1 MGAIKI
7 INNTVEI
14 FKDRKAMGQAAGKQA
29 EQFIVKCLEKKKEIR
44 VIFAAAPSQ
53 NEILKYLVSSKVID
67 WKRVIAF
74 HMDEYIGVTPDMPQ
88 SFSYFLREHIFEKVP
103 LGKVHYIRG
112 DADVAEE
119 CKRYAALLKKAPID
133 VLLAGI
139 GENGHLAF
147 NDPPVAD
154 FKDPEIV
161 KPVTLEKACRE
172 QQVRD
177 GCFPTLEKVPKRAF
191 TITIP
196 FMMSAAYVVCTVPGP
211 AKTQAVGKTLKGPI
225 SEKCPAS
232 ILRLHP
238 ECRFFLDQ
246 ESGKEI
252 M

>member
-1 MGAIKI
+1 MGVIKG
-7 INNTVEI
+7 INTTVEI
-14 FKDRKAMGQAAGKQA
+14 FKDRKTMGQAAGKQA
-29 EQFIVKCLEKKKEIR
+29 EEYIVKCLERKKEVR

-53 NEILKYLVSSKVID
+53 NEILNYLASSKNID

-74 HMDEYIGVTPDMPQ
+74 HMDEYIGLTQDTPQ
-88 SFSYFLREHIFEKVP
+88 SFSYFLREKIFGKVP
-103 LGKVHYIRG
+103 FGKVNYIQG

-119 CKRYAALLKKAPID
+119 CKRYTALLKKGPID
-133 VLLAGI
+133 LLLAGI

-154 FKDPEIV
+154 FKDPEII
-161 KPVTLEKACRE
+161 KPVTLEKACRV
-172 QQVRD
+172 QQVND

-191 TITIP
+191 TLTIP

-211 AKTQAVGKTLKGPI
+211 AKTQAVEKTLKGPI

-232 ILRLHP
+232 ILRLHR
-238 ECRFFLDQ
+238 ECRFFFDK

-252 M
+252 I